1 MALQITYD
9 RDRKTATI
17 NGALGLSSVETVA
30 VESAAG
36 DALAAGTLCLH
47 APGTDAALAEWDVAS
62 GACETDTRASAL
74 TAWFAARPG
83 HDCADF
89 RMRLKDADG
98 NLLGAGCCPV
108 VDSCAEGEGADI
120 QASGGP
126 LEIEAGAEIDAGT
139 PCMIAAGLA
148 QPCGAGDHARFA
160 GIALGHADSGA
171 LVRIVRWGAVTIPGW
186 GLAPGAAY
194 WLPQAAGDPL
204 AQAPAGIA
212 LCAGTAQDADTLVLT
227 GGRLAVQTADHALLG
242 YAVWDAD
249 ANRVAVVPAATAGGA
264 PAAGRIVAARADGT
278 LDPAFISPGPL
289 LDALAARFA
298 AVAPL
303 LPEASID
310 AINLKLNQIIAIL
323 KGE

>member
-1 MALQITYD
+1 MALTITYN

-17 NGALGLSSVETVA
+17 NGALGLASVETVA
-30 VESAAG
+30 VESHEG
-36 DALAAGTLCLH
+36 VDLAAGTLCLH
-47 APGTDAALAEWDVAS
+47 AAGTDAALAEWNVAS

-83 HDCADF
+83 HECADF

-148 QPCGAGDHARFA
+148 QPCAAGDHARFA

-186 GLAPGAAY
+186 GLAPGASY
-194 WLPQAAGDPL
+194 WLPQDAGDPL
-204 AQAPAGIA
+204 SQTPAGIA

-242 YAVWDAD
+242 YAVWDATE
-249 ANRVAVVPAATAGGA
+249 NRVAILAAATVGGET
-264 PAAGRIVAARADGT
+264 AAGRIVAAGAAGT
-278 LDPAFISPGPL
+278 LDAAFIPASASL
-289 LDALAARFA
+289 ATLREAAAAIQAL
-298 AVAPL
+298 P
-303 LPEASID
+303 ASASMD
-310 AINLKLNQIIAIL
+310 AINLKLNQILAIL

>member
-17 NGALGLSSVETVA
+17 NGALGLASVETVT
-30 VESAAG
+30 VVSDAAA
-36 DALAAGTLCLH
+36 ALAEGTLCLH

-108 VDSCAEGEGADI
+108 VDSCAEGEGSDI

-126 LEIEAGAEIDAGT
+126 LEIEAGAEIAAGT

-249 ANRVAVVPAATAGGA
+249 ANRVAVVPAATTGGA

-278 LDPAFISPGPL
+278 LDPAFISPVPL

-298 AVAPL
+298 AVASL